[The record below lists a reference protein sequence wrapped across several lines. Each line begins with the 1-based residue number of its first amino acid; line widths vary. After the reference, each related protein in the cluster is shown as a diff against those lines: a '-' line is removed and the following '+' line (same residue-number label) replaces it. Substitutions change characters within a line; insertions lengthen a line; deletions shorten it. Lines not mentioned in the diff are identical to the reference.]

1 MKVRESVNLKHGYMS
16 CQLLM
21 MNLCDSFIIQ
31 YLVVINLL
39 IIIGKNSFRTIHTS
53 INSQDST
60 GIAYFSFVVY
70 HIEWSQ
76 CYDFFK

>member
-1 MKVRESVNLKHGYMS
+1 MKVRESVNWKHGYMY
-16 CQLLM
+16 CHILM

-31 YLVVINLL
+31 LL

-76 CYDFFK
+76 CYDFCK